1 MAGTFGIKYREQD
14 GIKYPVL
21 EEEMNEEQV
30 MAQLNRYGRR
40 AAIHFKSLDPERYQ
54 VHLLNGNL
62 FPMLQKLEMEAE
74 EMHDRL
80 MEQTVEKMR
89 KAEQVRPEDTMAM
102 ASLRTQADMEV
113 RRQVIEEMLQKL
125 A

>member
-54 VHLLNGNL
+54 VLLLNGNL

-80 MEQTVEKMR
+80 WN
-89 KAEQVRPEDTMAM
+89 RP
-102 ASLRTQADMEV
+102 
-113 RRQVIEEMLQKL
+113 
-125 A
+125 

>member
-54 VHLLNGNL
+54 VLLLNGNL

-80 MEQTVEKMR
+80 MEQTVETMR

>member
-54 VHLLNGNL
+54 VLLLNGNL

-80 MEQTVEKMR
+80 MEQTIEKMQ
-89 KAEQVRPEDTMAM
+89 KAEQIRPEDTMAM
-102 ASLRTQADMEV
+102 TNLRTQADMEV
-113 RRQVIEEMLQKL
+113 RRQVIEEMIQN
-125 A
+125 

>member
-1 MAGTFGIKYREQD
+1 MAETFGIKYREEN

-21 EEEMNEEQV
+21 EEEMNEEEI
-30 MAQLNRYGRR
+30 MAQMNRYGRR

-54 VHLLNGNL
+54 VLLLNGKL
-62 FPMLQKLEMEAE
+62 LPMLQNVEKEAE

-89 KAEQVRPEDTMAM
+89 KTEQVRPEDTMAM